1 MRYLLC
7 LIFAGM
13 FMATS
18 AMAYTNSYT
27 PRQYSGVYTGV
38 MAGMNITKAKSGQR
52 SPVFRKTESL
62 SDNDSGLNA
71 NLALGFKF
79 GGLRLAGE
87 FAINT
92 KADLNDYQFEN
103 KMYSAQAYYEFP
115 MSRRVMPFF
124 NVGIG
129 HYSGTIKADPGIS
142 SDISGM
148 AWNIGG
154 GLTFALNR
162 RMSLDLGYRYT
173 DMGEKNFKDSEDL
186 DVSFE
191 GIQHLVYLGWRYVF

>member
-7 LIFAGM
+7 LIFAGILSVGSV
-13 FMATS
+13 AL
-18 AMAYTNSYT
+18 AYM
-27 PRQYSGVYTGV
+27 PRQLSGIYAGV
-38 MAGMNITKAKSGQR
+38 LAGGTMTEGKSGPR
-52 SPVFRKTESL
+52 SPVFKNESTSDKDAGL
-62 SDNDSGLNA
+62 SAGLS
-71 NLALGFKF
+71 LGFKM
-79 GGLRLAGE
+79 GNLRLAGE

-92 KADLNDYQFEN
+92 KADLSDYQFEN
-103 KMYSAQAYYEFP
+103 MMYSAQLYYELP
-115 MSRRVMPFF
+115 VSRRVMPFF

-148 AWNIGG
+148 AWNVGG

-162 RMSLDLGYRYT
+162 RVSLDLGYRYT

-191 GIQHLVYLGWRYVF
+191 GVQHLIYLGWRYVF